1 MEIYQKLFNKDFL
14 TNQPTV
20 KPTVVMKIFHSLMP
34 GGNKRSHILK

>member
-20 KPTVVMKIFHSLMP
+20 KPTVVMGRKDFSLF
-34 GGNKRSHILK
+34 NAWW